1 MKKRYPKAR
10 VRQEFLHLEAQ
21 LEPDFE
27 KKAMRQ
33 FYDALIHGNSA
44 ERSYQDQFK
53 LVARIQRAHAR
64 RDRYNSKRRMKRLEE
79 IAPFFCPEY
88 FTYIAAGL
96 IKTADWR
103 TGEWRPE
110 LTSGAAGL
118 DIRHTRK
125 LLEECEVVREMLEPR
140 VPLHQIDRE
149 RARAE
154 VDAPARVDAERTPFV
169 ELLKPT
175 PIPVKEE
182 SVVVF
187 QYPKTDSNNIT
198 KFGEAGEKTDHSN
211 AA

>member
-1 MKKRYPKAR
+1 
-10 VRQEFLHLEAQ
+10 
-21 LEPDFE
+21 
-27 KKAMRQ
+27 
-33 FYDALIHGNSA
+33 
-44 ERSYQDQFK
+44 
-53 LVARIQRAHAR
+53 
-64 RDRYNSKRRMKRLEE
+64 MKRLEE
-79 IAPFFCPEY
+79 IAPFFCLEY

-96 IKTADWR
+96 VKTADWR

-154 VDAPARVDAERTPFV
+154 VDAPVRVDEERTPFV

-187 QYPKTDSNNIT
+187 TYAESNSNRIT
-198 KFGEAGEKTDHSN
+198 GFGDAGVEPGRFT